1 VDELLREGIAA
12 AKSGQRERARD
23 LLMRVVE
30 QDEENVTAWLWLSGV
45 VDSLDER
52 EVCLENVLALD
63 PANAAARKGLAWVR
77 RQKEVGVS
85 SLAETQHGP
94 SLPPE
99 SPAAQPTYARKPVS
113 PAAAVLRQ
121 DFARRLPP
129 PEPKPEPPPVPLRD
143 EFDDEYLCPYCAAQ
157 TEPEERKCH
166 GCGNKLW
173 VQVRR
178 REERSPWLW
187 VALTLQ
193 FASTIWP
200 ATIPVLMIVYAAY
213 QVGIEDPFKLMPVYL
228 GLSGDVPP
236 ELANAAFES
245 VPRLYILPFV
255 FLILLSLTVLVGLY
269 LRQKVIFYLFLV
281 SPLLMLGFAIAGMA
295 IGLGSPGE
303 GIPLARRAGLLCSGS
318 GVILALLMFLL
329 VLQIEDDFFFDDQRL
344 LLRRDRDATNGPALL
359 NSGQRYARRNMWA
372 LAAIHLRRATG
383 LMPHQVEAHLA
394 LAVAYLN
401 LKRYE
406 LAASVLAEARR
417 ISPGDPQVEHL
428 ASVLASRRAAE
439 SSPDAHTA
447 SSTR

>member
-23 LLMRVVE
+23 LLMRIVE
-30 QDEENVTAWLWLSGV
+30 QDQENVMAWLWLSGV
-45 VDSLDER
+45 VDSLDDR

-77 RQKEVGVS
+77 RQKETGVS
-85 SLAETQHGP
+85 NIAETQHSP

-99 SPAAQPTYARKPVS
+99 SPAAEPTHARKPVS

-129 PEPKPEPPPVPLRD
+129 PEPKPEPPPVPPRD
-143 EFDDEYLCPYCAAQ
+143 EFEDEYLCPYCAAQ
-157 TEPEERKCH
+157 TDPKDRKCSA
-166 GCGNKLW
+166 CGNRLW
-173 VQVRR
+173 IKVRR
-178 REERSPWLW
+178 REERSTWLW
-187 VALTLQ
+187 MALTLQ

-200 ATIPVLMIVYAAY
+200 ATIPVLMLVYAAY
-213 QVGIEDPFKLMPVYL
+213 KVGIDNPFKLVPVYL
-228 GLSGDVPP
+228 GLSNDVPP
-236 ELANAAFES
+236 EVANAAFAS
-245 VPRLYILPFV
+245 VSRLYVLPFV
-255 FLILLSLTVLVGLY
+255 FFVLFSLAVLVGLY
-269 LRQKVIFYLFLV
+269 LRRKVIFYLFLI
-281 SPLLMLGFAIAGMA
+281 SPLLVLGFAIAGMA

-303 GIPLARRAGLLCSGS
+303 EIALNRRMGLMCGGS

-329 VLQIEDDFFFDDQRL
+329 VLQIEDDFFLDDQRL

-372 LAAIHLRRATG
+372 LAAIHLRRAVG
-383 LMPHQVEAHLA
+383 LMPHQIEGHLA

-401 LKRYE
+401 LKRDE
-406 LAASVLAEARR
+406 LAASALAEARR

-428 ASVLASRRAAE
+428 ASVLVSRRAAE
-439 SSPDAHTA
+439 SSPDAQAT
-447 SSTR
+447 SPPR